1 MNSYNFANI
10 VRRERSLNDYSDI
23 IIVMKVG
30 DYDEKITS
38 ILPRIQAE
46 YQAERVEHPDT
57 FHPFGYQGDYT
68 ASKVR
73 YLLGRQINKIGGQIQ
88 SIDVVFSPTEKAL
101 ESWKHVCKKDAFP
114 QEFDLG
120 PKKKSWRYMDVPVD
134 GEYLI
139 PERYA
144 VWGVEPTP
152 YYALLIKDI
161 EILTDLKTVGWIDLR
176 SFRMMREESEEGWEL
191 RGRWRQKSAIPCFR
205 SNKLSEYPRKPEPVI
220 ARAKLIPPY
229 AVQLSRKPF
238 DSS

>member
-1 MNSYNFANI
+1 
-10 VRRERSLNDYSDI
+10 
-23 IIVMKVG
+23 MKVG
-30 DYDEKITS
+30 DYDEKVTS

-46 YQAERVEHPDT
+46 YQAERAEHPNT
-57 FHPFGYQGDYT
+57 FYPFGYQGDYT

-73 YLLGRQINKIGGQIQ
+73 YLLNRQITEYAKQLRT
-88 SIDVVFSPTEKAL
+88 IDVVFSPTELAFK
-101 ESWKHVCKKDAFP
+101 SWKRACKRNSFP
-114 QEFDLG
+114 QEFNLS

-134 GEYLI
+134 GQYLF

-161 EILTDLKTVGWIDLR
+161 EMFADSTHLRWIDLR
-176 SFRMMREESEEGWEL
+176 PYRMIREDTEEGWEL

-205 SNKLSEYPRKPEPVI
+205 SGGLSAFPKKPEPVI
-220 ARAKLIPPY
+220 AKAKLVHPY

-238 DSS
+238 VTS